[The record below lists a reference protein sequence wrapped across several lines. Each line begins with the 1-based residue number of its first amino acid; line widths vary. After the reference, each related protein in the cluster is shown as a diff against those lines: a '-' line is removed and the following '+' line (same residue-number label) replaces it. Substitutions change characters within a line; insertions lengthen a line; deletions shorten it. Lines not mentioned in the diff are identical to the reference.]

1 MENNLYYWKPLM
13 TGSIAAKN
21 VRDDEAL
28 AYLVKITRLRKKV
41 GLP

>member
-1 MENNLYYWKPLM
+1 M

-21 VRDDEAL
+21 VRDNEAL
-28 AYLVKITRLRKKV
+28 AYLVKIIRMQKKV